1 MNSSIDPMSASLSL
15 RDAIHDF
22 GAHVVAPPNN
32 SPTTG
37 RQLRDRCQGRIG
49 PWVIH
54 TPIKGDKIEACNCPR
69 REILVTRAVLSGV
82 HPLDERQA
90 PPSQCRSA
98 GDGLRDVISEGVS
111 WWRGQRWRHPR

>member
-1 MNSSIDPMSASLSL
+1 MSASLSV

-37 RQLRDRCQGRIG
+37 RQPRDRCQGRIG

-54 TPIKGDKIEACNCPR
+54 TPIKADKIEACNCP
-69 REILVTRAVLSGV
+69 EGQLLVRRAVL
-82 HPLDERQA
+82 PAL
-90 PPSQCRSA
+90 
-98 GDGLRDVISEGVS
+98 LRA
-111 WWRGQRWRHPR
+111 